1 MKMARN
7 VIYRV
12 KMRRRREGKTDYRK
26 RLALLKSGKP
36 RAVVRKTLRYIIVQI
51 VEYNEDGDRILVG
64 VNSSH
69 LKKYG
74 WKGSFKNTP
83 AAYLTGFLAGKLAL
97 SKGIEE
103 AVLDIGL
110 QSSVKGS
117 RVYAA
122 LKGMVD
128 AGLDVPHS
136 EEVYP
141 SEDRIRG
148 EHISEDVAKM
158 FDEVKSKLMEV

>member
-1 MKMARN
+1 MARN
-7 VIYRV
+7 AIYRV
-12 KMRRRREGKTDYRK
+12 KMRRRREGKTNYRK
-26 RLALLKSGKP
+26 RLAYLKSGKP
-36 RAVVRKTLRYIIVQI
+36 RAVVRKTLRYVIVQI
-51 VEYNEDGDRILVG
+51 VEYHDDGDKILVG

-83 AAYLTGFLAGKLAL
+83 AAYLTGYLAGKLAL
-97 SKGIEE
+97 KKGIEE

-110 QSSVKGS
+110 QSPVKGS
-117 RVYAA
+117 RVFAA

-128 AGLDVPHS
+128 AGLYVPHS

-141 SEDRIRG
+141 SEDRIKG
-148 EHISEDVAKM
+148 EHISEEIAKM
-158 FDEVKSKLMEV
+158 FEEVKAKMEV

>member
-1 MKMARN
+1 MARN
-7 VIYRV
+7 AIYRV
-12 KMRRRREGKTDYRK
+12 KMRRRREGKTNYRK
-26 RLALLKSGKP
+26 RLAYLKSGKP
-36 RAVVRKTLRYIIVQI
+36 RAVVRKTLRYLIVQI
-51 VEYNEDGDRILVG
+51 VEYHDDGDKILVG

-83 AAYLTGFLAGKLAL
+83 AAYLTGYLAGKLAL
-97 SKGIEE
+97 KKGIEE

-110 QSSVKGS
+110 QSPVKGS
-117 RVYAA
+117 RVFAA

-128 AGLDVPHS
+128 AGLYVPHS

-141 SEDRIRG
+141 SEDRIKG
-148 EHISEDVAKM
+148 EHISEEIAKM
-158 FDEVKSKLMEV
+158 FEEVKAKMEV

>member
-1 MKMARN
+1 MARN
-7 VIYRV
+7 AIYRV
-12 KMRRRREGKTDYRK
+12 KMRRRREGKTNYRK
-26 RLALLKSGKP
+26 RLAYLKSGKP
-36 RAVVRKTLRYIIVQI
+36 RAVVRKTLRYVIVQI
-51 VEYNEDGDRILVG
+51 VEYHDDGDKILVG

-83 AAYLTGFLAGKLAL
+83 AAYLTGYLAGKLAL
-97 SKGIEE
+97 KKGIEE

-110 QSSVKGS
+110 QSPVKGS
-117 RVYAA
+117 RVFAA

-128 AGLDVPHS
+128 AGLYVSHS

-141 SEDRIRG
+141 SEDRIKG
-148 EHISEDVAKM
+148 EHISEEIAKM
-158 FDEVKSKLMEV
+158 FEEVKAKMEV